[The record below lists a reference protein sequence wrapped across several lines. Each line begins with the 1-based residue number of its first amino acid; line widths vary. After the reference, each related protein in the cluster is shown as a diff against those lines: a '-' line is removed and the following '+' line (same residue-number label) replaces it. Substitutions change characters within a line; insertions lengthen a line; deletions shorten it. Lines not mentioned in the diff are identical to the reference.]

1 MFMTECT
8 ERRLEPNKA
17 CAQGRT
23 NRKFEYLILR
33 ITNLAERVDVLA
45 CDLVRTLPDLLHIRA
60 RHTRKFACNAGDFTP
75 QRIENSGPAEHSLLQ
90 PLQLAGISIGRG
102 FAY

>member
-23 NRKFEYLILR
+23 NRKLEYLILR

-45 CDLVRTLPDLLHIRA
+45 CDLVRTRKVKRVCDPSNDVEAHTHVGRVFNCRVPQA
-60 RHTRKFACNAGDFTP
+60 RTP
-75 QRIENSGPAEHSLLQ
+75 QSSHIFGTNSFRRPREFL
-90 PLQLAGISIGRG
+90 
-102 FAY
+102 